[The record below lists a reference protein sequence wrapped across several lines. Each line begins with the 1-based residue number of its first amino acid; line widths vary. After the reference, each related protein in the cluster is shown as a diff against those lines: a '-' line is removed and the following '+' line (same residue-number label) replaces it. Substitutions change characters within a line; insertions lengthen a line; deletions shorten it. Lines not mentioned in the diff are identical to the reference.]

1 MNSNFQI
8 NSYRNF
14 NSDFIHLVPS
24 KFVTFGGNSL
34 SKINSEISDNSSA
47 RGDNNIIF
55 KQFPSDQS
63 KFKFDSDKG
72 LANFRKN
79 NIILKDDTTN
89 EQINKDISPQKEA
102 HFYFNNSFQIGSKTI
117 LNPINTC
124 LLNLFSPTKKK
135 KYK

>member
-24 KFVTFGGNSL
+24 KFVTFGGSSL

-47 RGDNNIIF
+47 KEDNNIIF
-55 KQFPSDQS
+55 RQFPSDQS
-63 KFKFDSDKG
+63 KFKFDYDKG
-72 LANFRKN
+72 LTNYRKN

-89 EQINKDISPQKEA
+89 EQPINKDISP
-102 HFYFNNSFQIGSKTI
+102 
-117 LNPINTC
+117 
-124 LLNLFSPTKKK
+124 KKK
-135 KYK
+135 LQFYLIIIFKLAPKQF